1 MATQAYVFVY
11 ATPGRV
17 EETASA
23 IAKVEGVK
31 SAHPCWGRPDVIVFV
46 EASTPRDL
54 GQLVLQ
60 RIQRVPGVEATDTRI
75 VVEV

>member
-11 ATPGRV
+11 TTSGKV

-31 SAHPCWGRPDVIVFV
+31 SAHSCWGRPDVIVFV
-46 EASTPRDL
+46 EAATPKGL
-54 GQLVLQ
+54 GQIVLQ

>member
-17 EETASA
+17 ETV
-23 IAKVEGVK
+23 AKTVARLGGVK
-31 SAHPCWGRPDVIVFV
+31 SAHPCWGRPDVIALV
-46 EASTPRDL
+46 EAPTPRAL
-54 GQLVLQ
+54 GQLVLR
-60 RIQRVPGVEATDTRI
+60 RIQRVRGVEATDTRI

>member
-1 MATQAYVFVY
+1 MAPQAYVFVY
-11 ATPGRV
+11 ATPGKV
-17 EETASA
+17 VETASA

-31 SAHPCWGRPDVIVFV
+31 SAHSCWGRPDVIVFV
-46 EASTPRDL
+46 EASTPKGL
-54 GQLVLQ
+54 GQIVLQ

>member
-17 EETASA
+17 EDTAVA

-31 SAHPCWGRPDVIVFV
+31 SAHPCWGRPDVIAFV
-46 EASTPRDL
+46 EASTPKGL
-54 GQLVLQ
+54 GQIVLQ

-75 VVEV
+75 VVEA